1 MTVVTPLSKPS
12 KNSLVPHPDTT
23 VGTTEALASR
33 LLAAIGDRT
42 ARVGVIGLGYVG
54 LPLVEL
60 FAGKGFPVLGLD
72 IDQVKVE
79 RLEAGES
86 YIGHISSER
95 VASLRDSG
103 RFSATADFSRLG
115 EADAVLICVP
125 TPLGPHRE
133 PDLSAVTATGRMI
146 GR

>member
-1 MTVVTPLSKPS
+1 MNVVTPSSKPS
-12 KNSLVPHPDTT
+12 KDSLVPHPAAT

-33 LLAAIGDRT
+33 LLAAIGART

-72 IDQVKVE
+72 IDGSKVE
-79 RLEAGES
+79 RLETGQR
-86 YIGHISSER
+86 YIGHISPAR
-95 VASLRDSG
+95 VAATRDSG
-103 RFSATADFSRLG
+103 RFSATADFSRLA

-125 TPLGPHRE
+125 TPLGKHHA
-133 PDLSAVTATGRMI
+133 PDLTAVRETG
-146 GR
+146 